1 MEDTPKKRKKDDT
14 PKKDSRQKKRH
25 VRIFGVAALRR
36 CGEFPLGAGTKAEQ
50 LAQQLMM
57 ADRKALKAIFDE
69 IDTDGGGSLDRA
81 EVAQLAVTMG
91 ALMSEHELDA
101 AMAEMDADGSG
112 DVDFEEL
119 TTWFTERKTASPL
132 ADLLAKKLPTNETGL
147 ERELLKVVKG
157 VRDNALAAAN
167 FVPLDD
173 VALQLPHRR
182 RRAIIPAN
190 SFGHARPLQ
199 PANHAFRSQAQV
211 GKTWSGAMTPLST
224 LRALFARVLLT
235 FCSPSG
241 DQRPSRAT

>member
-1 MEDTPKKRKKDDT
+1 M
-14 PKKDSRQKKRH
+14 
-25 VRIFGVAALRR
+25 A
-36 CGEFPLGAGTKAEQ
+36 
-50 LAQQLMM
+50 

-81 EVAQLAVTMG
+81 EVAQLAVKMG
-91 ALMSEHELDA
+91 APMSEHDLDS

-112 DVDFEEL
+112 DVDFEEMV
-119 TTWFTERKTASPL
+119 TWFTERKTASPL

-182 RRAIIPAN
+182 RRAIVPAS
-190 SFGHARPLQ
+190 SFGHARVLQ
-199 PANHAFRSQAQV
+199 PTSHAFRSQAQV
-211 GKTWSGAMTPLST
+211 GKTWSDSIPTEMKGRVQVHAQSHRIEFP
-224 LRALFARVLLT
+224 RALVRGRLRSQARDHPAIVQEGAHRLRLLHL
-235 FCSPSG
+235 
-241 DQRPSRAT
+241 RSRDLAALQARTRRTSAI